1 MIGPSEALRIEQRLP
16 RAVVY
21 LYSQTGQ
28 LREVADAPLVYPA
41 ALSSTEAVL
50 EESRAIAR

>member
-28 LREVADAPLVYPA
+28 LREVADALTAPL
-41 ALSSTEAVL
+41 
-50 EESRAIAR
+50 IARGWVRNVRRPHPVRS